1 VPTLRENEEL
11 YRDLVEHS
19 LDLICTH
26 DLDGVLLTVNLAAAR
41 TLGYELSELVNRN
54 LRELLSPNVHAELD
68 AYLTALRDKNLAR
81 GLIELWTK
89 SGETRIWKY
98 TSTLRTDG
106 VQVPFVR
113 AMAHDI
119 TDILHAQKALR
130 ESEERLRL
138 AAEVGRMYAWEWDP
152 ATDSIE
158 PGCGVWQTLCHQK
171 NRSTEQSIA
180 GFVRTVRCYGWKRVA
195 ARHLTRPGK
204 WSGWSA

>member
-1 VPTLRENEEL
+1 MAELRENGEL

-26 DLDGVLLTVNLAAAR
+26 DLDGVVLTVNLAAAR
-41 TLGYELSELVNRN
+41 TLGYEPSELVNRN

-68 AYLTALRDKNLAR
+68 AYLTALRDKNVAS

-98 TSTLRTDG
+98 TSTLRTEG
-106 VQVPFVR
+106 VQVPVVR

-119 TDILHAQKALR
+119 TDILYAQKALR

-138 AAEVGRMYAWEWDP
+138 GP
-152 ATDSIE
+152 
-158 PGCGVWQTLCHQK
+158 
-171 NRSTEQSIA
+171 RS
-180 GFVRTVRCYGWKRVA
+180 V
-195 ARHLTRPGK
+195 
-204 WSGWSA
+204 

>member
-1 VPTLRENEEL
+1 MTIR
-11 YRDLVEHS
+11 
-19 LDLICTH
+19 
-26 DLDGVLLTVNLAAAR
+26 VLLTVNLAAAR

-89 SGETRIWKY
+89 SGETRVWKY
-98 TSTLRTDG
+98 TSTLRTEG

-130 ESEERLRL
+130 ESEVRLRL
-138 AAEVGRMYAWEWDP
+138 AAEVAEMYAWEWDP
-152 ATDSIE
+152 ATDSVLRSAECAGILGKRLLERRREGYFSLVTWMIE
-158 PGCGVWQTLCHQK
+158 LG
-171 NRSTEQSIA
+171 
-180 GFVRTVRCYGWKRVA
+180 YGA
-195 ARHLTRPGK
+195 QQAL
-204 WSGWSA
+204 